1 MKKNR
6 NNIKK
11 SIALFLIA
19 TLLFVGLPTQG
30 LILNANADTEAN
42 PQVSVSEMDSITYTE
57 DNDVYILAEDVSK
70 RGEFEKHY
78 LCSDGNFI
86 AVAYPEAIHRL
97 DENGQW
103 VDLDFSLV
111 LNTSAHAYE
120 SQNGD
125 FRVAFCSGISATS
138 DASVMSSSVT
148 QTQNTDLISLQN
160 GIYSLSWGLYANMAM
175 TNPISS
181 SAMQSSGISSTS
193 ETASLP
199 ATLNTIQINGNVA
212 GVEST
217 AAISDMENKSI
228 YDTDTFDLSKVSN
241 SVEYHSVFGADEGIS
256 LRYTVSYNKI
266 EEDIILTKATNVTS
280 FSLSVDADGLVP
292 MLNQDNSVDF
302 LDENGDMVYHIGIP
316 YMVDAAFAVLNDIQV
331 TVNTDSANTNGRWL
345 ITYTPNN
352 EWLQAEERVYPI
364 MLDPSITTNEYQ
376 SYIEDTYVEEN
387 STVDHSDEQYLYIT
401 KNGNNRREAV
411 VRITKLPT
419 IEASMPIVS
428 ATLHMVAQYG
438 PFSTL
443 SMKSVYG
450 ATFWDISEC
459 AYGDSVFMDEPITS
473 TGLLSASDTGL
484 TFDISNCISR
494 MYDDEQEAQASGSPY
509 YGDFII
515 GFYDADDSNF
525 CYPFLSTEYATV
537 SSRPTFT
544 VKYGYTLPAD
554 MEEGEVFSFES
565 VYSYSFMTVNGSNP
579 ANNSNIYQVDNGNE
593 IAITTQQFKLE
604 RVSSTGGYLLRSM
617 SSSNGTDKVVSVQR
631 GSSSVSSGQNV
642 CLASATDALA
652 QEWFIVPVD
661 YNEYRIVP
669 RANMS
674 LALTVYGIADGSNS
688 GRTTTSE
695 GNIFVQ
701 TLNTN
706 SYQQLWYIYDSEN
719 HAVET
724 DDCRSTLETDEYY
737 ITNKYVGKYLH
748 RTGNTVDCKQGT
760 INDLNAQEETIKWK
774 IVNLGDGYCT
784 IQRYDRPGLYMVP
797 ESTSSGSS
805 ITFRSTSDTSLP
817 DKFKWSIR
825 IVTGGGCLIQ
835 NKESKLYLYAFEQSA
850 NPSLVRSYGLYSAGS
865 VGYKKQVWR
874 FVSADDYIELDNR
887 VTFNDIVMD
896 VNEPQ
901 IASIN
906 KNPSSAYW
914 SAYTDFDYSIVSGSQ
929 YVSYDATTKKFT
941 GIAPGVATINAIHK
955 TTGIVKTFDVIT
967 DCFDP
972 RCIEYIQYTRITGAN
987 LWGLGS
993 KTDHTISV
1001 VKSSLKADEFCII
1014 QDNINGGSREY
1025 ILNTELRSTLDGLES
1040 SYQQHYNLIPAL
1052 DKTTEEEKAAHSS
1065 KAETDQLVEKN
1076 YFSSGSSEY
1085 YGVWAYNFISTL
1097 NILDYFR
1104 EYIETYTAIYSVYMT
1119 TMAFYSSYL
1128 AYTNTSY
1135 THVSSSQYQVTT
1147 SYLDD
1152 IDDAMSGVGY
1162 TNKRVISAE
1171 ERNLAL
1177 SKEGYTDP
1185 LPYKPNTPVVQFQ
1198 QTDST
1203 QYVRVYTD
1211 NKTGKWLMK
1220 YSDIQ
1225 GLTPLQVQEKFALPT
1240 TPTHYCF
1247 VDVPSGTTV
1256 YIGIVNQSSVPGT
1269 LQYEVITR
1277 IPESNFGMDIPLP

>member
-443 SMKSVYG
+443 
-450 ATFWDISEC
+450 
-459 AYGDSVFMDEPITS
+459 
-473 TGLLSASDTGL
+473 
-484 TFDISNCISR
+484 
-494 MYDDEQEAQASGSPY
+494 
-509 YGDFII
+509 
-515 GFYDADDSNF
+515 
-525 CYPFLSTEYATV
+525 
-537 SSRPTFT
+537 
-544 VKYGYTLPAD
+544 
-554 MEEGEVFSFES
+554 
-565 VYSYSFMTVNGSNP
+565 
-579 ANNSNIYQVDNGNE
+579 
-593 IAITTQQFKLE
+593 
-604 RVSSTGGYLLRSM
+604 
-617 SSSNGTDKVVSVQR
+617 
-631 GSSSVSSGQNV
+631 
-642 CLASATDALA
+642 
-652 QEWFIVPVD
+652 
-661 YNEYRIVP
+661 
-669 RANMS
+669 
-674 LALTVYGIADGSNS
+674 
-688 GRTTTSE
+688 
-695 GNIFVQ
+695 
-701 TLNTN
+701 
-706 SYQQLWYIYDSEN
+706 
-719 HAVET
+719 
-724 DDCRSTLETDEYY
+724 
-737 ITNKYVGKYLH
+737 
-748 RTGNTVDCKQGT
+748 
-760 INDLNAQEETIKWK
+760 
-774 IVNLGDGYCT
+774 
-784 IQRYDRPGLYMVP
+784 
-797 ESTSSGSS
+797 
-805 ITFRSTSDTSLP
+805 
-817 DKFKWSIR
+817 
-825 IVTGGGCLIQ
+825 
-835 NKESKLYLYAFEQSA
+835 
-850 NPSLVRSYGLYSAGS
+850 
-865 VGYKKQVWR
+865 
-874 FVSADDYIELDNR
+874 
-887 VTFNDIVMD
+887 
-896 VNEPQ
+896 
-901 IASIN
+901 
-906 KNPSSAYW
+906 
-914 SAYTDFDYSIVSGSQ
+914 
-929 YVSYDATTKKFT
+929 
-941 GIAPGVATINAIHK
+941 
-955 TTGIVKTFDVIT
+955 
-967 DCFDP
+967 
-972 RCIEYIQYTRITGAN
+972 
-987 LWGLGS
+987 
-993 KTDHTISV
+993 
-1001 VKSSLKADEFCII
+1001 
-1014 QDNINGGSREY
+1014 
-1025 ILNTELRSTLDGLES
+1025 
-1040 SYQQHYNLIPAL
+1040 
-1052 DKTTEEEKAAHSS
+1052 
-1065 KAETDQLVEKN
+1065 
-1076 YFSSGSSEY
+1076 
-1085 YGVWAYNFISTL
+1085 
-1097 NILDYFR
+1097 
-1104 EYIETYTAIYSVYMT
+1104 
-1119 TMAFYSSYL
+1119 
-1128 AYTNTSY
+1128 
-1135 THVSSSQYQVTT
+1135 
-1147 SYLDD
+1147 
-1152 IDDAMSGVGY
+1152 
-1162 TNKRVISAE
+1162 
-1171 ERNLAL
+1171 
-1177 SKEGYTDP
+1177 
-1185 LPYKPNTPVVQFQ
+1185 
-1198 QTDST
+1198 
-1203 QYVRVYTD
+1203 
-1211 NKTGKWLMK
+1211 
-1220 YSDIQ
+1220 
-1225 GLTPLQVQEKFALPT
+1225 
-1240 TPTHYCF
+1240 
-1247 VDVPSGTTV
+1247 
-1256 YIGIVNQSSVPGT
+1256 
-1269 LQYEVITR
+1269 
-1277 IPESNFGMDIPLP
+1277 

>member
-565 VYSYSFMTVNGSNP
+565 VYSYSFMTVNGINP

-652 QEWFIVPVD
+652 QEWFIVPV
-661 YNEYRIVP
+661 NCAEFRIVP

-674 LALTVYGIADGSNS
+674 LALTTYGIDDGSNS

-701 TLNTN
+701 TINTD
-706 SYQQLWYIYDSEN
+706 SYQQRWYIYDSEN
-719 HAVET
+719 HVVET
-724 DDCRSTLETDEYY
+724 DDYRSTLETDEYY

-760 INDLNAQEETIKWK
+760 INGLNAQEETVKWK

-825 IVTGGGCLIQ
+825 ITAGGDYLIQ

-874 FVSADDYIELDNR
+874 FVASDDYMELDYG
-887 VTFNDIVMD
+887 VTFNSLTLDI
-896 VNEPQ
+896 NESKTPSVQ
-901 IASIN
+901 KSPDTALWANAS
-906 KNPSSAYW
+906 
-914 SAYTDFDYSIVSGSQ
+914 DFTYNIESGSQ
-929 YVSYDATTKKFT
+929 FISYNSSDNSFT
-941 GIAPGVATINAIHK
+941 GVASGTAVVRGTHK
-955 TTGIVKTFDVIT
+955 TTGISRSFTITVHSLLIYQTRDRERLGFSDSSDNNDITPITAEDLTYGQKSTDTLITNGTLISMSDLLENGVPISLSQRVTIIKNFFNSQISYDPTFTTILSQMVDHFVGGSGDDYSNTDLTNAVKNHPNTQNYV
-967 DCFDP
+967 
-972 RCIEYIQYTRITGAN
+972 N
-987 LWGLGS
+987 
-993 KTDHTISV
+993 SV
-1001 VKSSLKADEFCII
+1001 VDIVKDQISNANGNIENLLYDEQLWLHPLERKDQVIVKAMLDG
-1014 QDNINGGSREY
+1014 INAGNNNLYLPSYGYNNGVPGLTLAIDGWYGNKIEIASFEESDGYYSGTLRFTFYDHFGLDTPDLSEEKYGNMKAGTIPGFRQWY
-1025 ILNTELRSTLDGLES
+1025 IL
-1040 SYQQHYNLIPAL
+1040 QHWDSL
-1052 DKTTEEEKAAHSS
+1052 
-1065 KAETDQLVEKN
+1065 
-1076 YFSSGSSEY
+1076 G
-1085 YGVWAYNFISTL
+1085 
-1097 NILDYFR
+1097 
-1104 EYIETYTAIYSVYMT
+1104 YSVQPKPFVT
-1119 TMAFYSSYL
+1119 VVSYS
-1128 AYTNTSY
+1128 
-1135 THVSSSQYQVTT
+1135 VS
-1147 SYLDD
+1147 
-1152 IDDAMSGVGY
+1152 
-1162 TNKRVISAE
+1162 
-1171 ERNLAL
+1171 
-1177 SKEGYTDP
+1177 
-1185 LPYKPNTPVVQFQ
+1185 F
-1198 QTDST
+1198 
-1203 QYVRVYTD
+1203 
-1211 NKTGKWLMK
+1211 
-1220 YSDIQ
+1220 
-1225 GLTPLQVQEKFALPT
+1225 
-1240 TPTHYCF
+1240 
-1247 VDVPSGTTV
+1247 SGT
-1256 YIGIVNQSSVPGT
+1256 Y
-1269 LQYEVITR
+1269 
-1277 IPESNFGMDIPLP
+1277 